1 MSWGRSGIV
10 KNKGWLLDLL
20 LLFLL
25 AVAAYVSSFQGTWQ
39 FDDFR
44 CIVSNSH
51 LRNLTEVWPFSPG
64 RFLVF
69 LTFWGNY
76 RFCALDTF
84 WYHFVNLAFHIL
96 NGFLFYYFLLLLQE
110 AAGKTEERRFPAFLC
125 AALFLVHPVQTQAV
139 TYIVQRLELMCFAFI
154 MAHLIFLL
162 LALKNKIF
170 LVPAILSLI
179 AGLFCKENMAV
190 APLIAI
196 LGYFVFAQVD
206 LKTFLKENKKYILAA
221 AAAFILLSLLV
232 LRFAGVWKGTSFDLS
247 PLARLYEDTPDILS
261 YFATQFKVWTIY
273 LRLCFWPFGLRLE
286 YDVPPEGFSSPWVI
300 LAILFWLALA
310 VAAWRM
316 RERRPYFAFG
326 LGFFALA
333 LAPAASIIPNG
344 LYEHRLYCALPG
356 ILIAVVF
363 TFFAKKNLYN
373 AALLIVVI
381 LLFTYASFQ
390 RNFYWSDAELIWR
403 DNLKYSPE
411 NFRVNANVGEALL
424 NKEQYESALPYL
436 KKAIELR
443 PRTVEAH
450 YNLACCL
457 AGMGDLKG
465 AREELLTAK
474 KLKSRLPEVK
484 RLVEETLEEIE
495 SALKSAEK

>member
-1 MSWGRSGIV
+1 MKS
-10 KNKGWLLDLL
+10 KGWILDLL

-25 AVAAYVSSFQGTWQ
+25 AVAAYVSSFKGAWQ

-44 CIVSNSH
+44 CIVSNSS
-51 LRNLTEVWPFSPG
+51 LRGQLIDVWHFSPG
-64 RFLVF
+64 RFFVF

-76 RFCALDTF
+76 RLCALDTF
-84 WYHFVNLAFHIL
+84 WYHFVNLALHIL

-110 AAGKTEERRFPAFLC
+110 AAGKKEERRFPAFLC
-125 AALFLVHPVQTQAV
+125 AALFLAHPVNTQAV
-139 TYIVQRLELMCFAFI
+139 TYIVQRLELMCFTFFL
-154 MAHLIFLL
+154 MHLIFLL
-162 LALKNKIF
+162 LSLKRKIF
-170 LVPAILSLI
+170 LLGAILALI

-196 LGYFVFAQVD
+196 LGYFAFAQID
-206 LKTFLKENKKYILAA
+206 LKTFLKEKKKYLFIAA
-221 AAAFILLSLLV
+221 TAFLLLCLLV
-232 LRFAGVWKGTSFDLS
+232 LRFAGVWKGTSFDFS
-247 PLARLYEDTPDILS
+247 PLARLYEDTPDVWA
-261 YFATQFKVWTIY
+261 YFATQFKVWIIY

-286 YDVPPEGFSSPWVI
+286 YDVPLEGFSSIWVI
-300 LAILFWLALA
+300 MAIVFWIALA
-310 VAAWRM
+310 AFTWINRKKY
-316 RERRPYFAFG
+316 PYFAFG

-333 LAPAASIIPNG
+333 LAPAATLIPNG

-356 ILIAVVF
+356 ILIAVIF
-363 TFFAKKNLYN
+363 TFFSKKNIFN
-373 AALLIVVI
+373 AAFLSVII

-424 NKEQYESALPYL
+424 NKEQYGSALPYL

-465 AREELLTAK
+465 AKEELLTAK

-484 RLVEETLEEIE
+484 RLVDEAIKEIDQ
-495 SALKSAEK
+495 ALGE

>member
-1 MSWGRSGIV
+1 MSWGRSGTV

-25 AVAAYVSSFQGTWQ
+25 AAAAYVSSFKGAWQ

-44 CIVSNSH
+44 CIVSNEA
-51 LRNLTEVWPFSPG
+51 LRSGSLAKIWHFSPG

-76 RFCALDTF
+76 KFCALDTF

-96 NGFLFYYFLLLLQE
+96 NGFLYYYFLLLLQE

-139 TYIVQRLELMCFAFI
+139 TYIVQRLELMCFTFI
-154 MAHLIFLL
+154 VAHLIFLL
-162 LALKNKIF
+162 LALKNKLFYIPAV
-170 LVPAILSLI
+170 LVLIL
-179 AGLFCKENMAV
+179 GLFCKENMAV
-190 APLIAI
+190 APLIAFW
-196 LGYFVFAQVD
+196 GYFVFTSID
-206 LKTFLKENKKYILAA
+206 LKTFLKEKKKFILFAV
-221 AAAFILLSLLV
+221 AAFIILSLLV
-232 LRFAGVWKGTSFDLS
+232 LRFAGVWKGTSFDFS
-247 PLARLYEDTPDILS
+247 PLARLYEDTPNVWE

-286 YDVPPEGFSSPWVI
+286 YDVPLEGFSSPWVI
-300 LAILFWLALA
+300 LSIAFWLVLA
-310 VAAWRM
+310 VFAWINRK
-316 RERRPYFAFG
+316 RCPYLAFG
-326 LGFFALA
+326 LGFFAFA
-333 LAPAASIIPNG
+333 LAPAATIIPNG

-356 ILIAVVF
+356 ILIALVF

-403 DNLKYSPE
+403 DNLRYSPE

-443 PRTVEAH
+443 PQTVEAH

-484 RLVEETLEEIE
+484 RLVDEAIKEIDQ
-495 SALKSAEK
+495 ALSE

>member
-1 MSWGRSGIV
+1 MSLGKWRTM
-10 KNKGWLLDLL
+10 KNKGWLLDLF

-25 AVAAYVSSFQGTWQ
+25 AVAAYVSSFRGTWQ

-69 LTFWGNY
+69 LTFWANY

-84 WYHFVNLAFHIL
+84 WYHFVNLFIHIL
-96 NGFLFYYFLLLLQE
+96 NGFLFYFFLLLLQE
-110 AAGKTEERRFPAFLC
+110 AAGKTEERRFSAFLC

-139 TYIVQRLELMCFAFI
+139 TYIVQRLELMCFTFI

-162 LALKNKIF
+162 LALKNKLFYIPAV
-170 LVPAILSLI
+170 LVLIL
-179 AGLFCKENMAV
+179 GLFCKENMAV

-196 LGYFVFAQVD
+196 LGYFLFAQVD

-221 AAAFILLSLLV
+221 AASFILLSLLV

-247 PLARLYEDTPDILS
+247 PLARLYEDTPDIFA
-261 YFATQFKVWTIY
+261 YFATQFKVWVIY

-286 YDVPPEGFSSPWVI
+286 YDVPLEGFSSPWVI

-310 VAAWRM
+310 LAAWRM
-316 RERRPYFAFG
+316 RKRWPYFAFG

-356 ILIAVVF
+356 ILIALVF
-363 TFFAKKNLYN
+363 TFFAKKNIYN

-443 PRTVEAH
+443 PQTVEAH

-457 AGMGDLKG
+457 AGMGDLLG

-484 RLVEETLEEIE
+484 RLVDEAIKEIDQ
-495 SALKSAEK
+495 ALAE

>member
-1 MSWGRSGIV
+1 MNWGRSGIV
-10 KNKGWLLDLL
+10 KNKGWILDLL
-20 LLFLL
+20 LLLLL
-25 AVAAYVSSFQGTWQ
+25 AVAAYVSSFKGTWQ

-44 CIVSNSH
+44 CIVDNSS
-51 LRNLTEVWPFSPG
+51 LRGQLIDVWHFSPG
-64 RFLVF
+64 RFLAF

-76 RFCALDTF
+76 KLCALDTF
-84 WYHFVNLAFHIL
+84 WYHFVNLAIHIL

-110 AAGKTEERRFPAFLC
+110 AAGKAEEKRFPAFLC
-125 AALFLVHPVQTQAV
+125 AALFLVHPVNTQAV
-139 TYIVQRLELMCFAFI
+139 TYIVQRLELMCFTFFL
-154 MAHLIFLL
+154 MHLIFLL
-162 LALKNKIF
+162 LSLKKKIF
-170 LVPAILSLI
+170 LAPAILTLI

-190 APLIAI
+190 APLVAI
-196 LGYFVFAQVD
+196 LGYFIFASAD
-206 LKTFLKENKKYILAA
+206 LKSFFKENKKYIVIS
-221 AAAFILLSLLV
+221 AAAFVLLCLLV
-232 LRFAGVWKGTSFDLS
+232 LRFAGVWKGTSFDFS
-247 PLARLYEDTPDILS
+247 PLSRLYEDTPDVWA
-261 YFATQFKVWTIY
+261 YFATQIKVWIIY

-286 YDVPPEGFSSPWVI
+286 YDVPLEGFSSVWVI
-300 LAILFWLALA
+300 LSIVFWIALA
-310 VAAWRM
+310 AFAWINRKKY
-316 RERRPYFAFG
+316 PYFAFG

-333 LAPAASIIPNG
+333 LAPAATLIPNG

-363 TFFAKKNLYN
+363 TFFARKNIFN
-373 AALLIVVI
+373 AAFLSVII
-381 LLFTYASFQ
+381 LLFSYASFQ
-390 RNFYWSDAELIWR
+390 RNFYWCDTELIWR

-424 NKEQYESALPYL
+424 NKEQYVSALPYL

-465 AREELLTAK
+465 AKEELLTAK

-484 RLVEETLEEIE
+484 RLVDE
-495 SALKSAEK
+495 ALKEIDQALGE